1 MQEEQAGRLGWA
13 GGDETSRH
21 RLWIL
26 TDKLARKGGRDEG
39 GEESRQ
45 RKEAATRREGLN
57 KSEMR
62 VRVEAKKGG

>member
-1 MQEEQAGRLGWA
+1 ME
-13 GGDETSRH
+13 
-21 RLWIL
+21 
-26 TDKLARKGGRDEG
+26 KLARKGGRDEG

-45 RKEAATRREGLN
+45 RKEAATRREGLK